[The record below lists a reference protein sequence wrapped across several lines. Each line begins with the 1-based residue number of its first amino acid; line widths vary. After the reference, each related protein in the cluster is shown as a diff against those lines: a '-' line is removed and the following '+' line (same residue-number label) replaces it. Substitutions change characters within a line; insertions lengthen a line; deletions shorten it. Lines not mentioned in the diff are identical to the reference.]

1 LDQDIIFSFDQK
13 VNTDYGLDTMITII
27 GENQDTVEITGW
39 TSTAE
44 DDGFVIIHNDM
55 EYNNALY
62 TVTVPAG
69 VVYNSD
75 GVMNENEVTWT
86 FTTIMAAPEAETTT
100 PEDGAVDVALDAAV
114 SFVFDQEVVVNDL
127 GAVKIES
134 EANGPVSDVI
144 ATLQADNKTVVIEH
158 ERFFDTNND
167 TYMVTIPARSVKNAD
182 DVYNEKI
189 TWEFNTVETHDVTFY
204 VKSGDNFIE
213 DVSIDFGGMTEMT
226 DADGM
231 AFFDGVAI
239 GTDIPYVAEKA
250 GYETLEGTV
259 DVTQPMTL
267 VLTMTESYTV
277 TFAVTD
283 GASPLDNAEVTFNSE
298 TKLTDTDGQ
307 AIFKNVEPGVNLVYL
322 VSKDQYE
329 SKYGTIDVSS
339 DLVKNIVLDQITGI
353 NKLDEYGIK
362 VYPVPA
368 SDYIHINNLTMPG
381 SKKVEIMDVTGKVIY
396 NNTLE
401 NVNNNINVS
410 DFAKGIYFLRITID
424 NEVIDAK
431 ISVQ

>member
-1 LDQDIIFSFDQK
+1 
-13 VNTDYGLDTMITII
+13 
-27 GENQDTVEITGW
+27 
-39 TSTAE
+39 
-44 DDGFVIIHNDM
+44 
-55 EYNNALY
+55 
-62 TVTVPAG
+62 
-69 VVYNSD
+69 
-75 GVMNENEVTWT
+75 
-86 FTTIMAAPEAETTT
+86 
-100 PEDGAVDVALDAAV
+100 
-114 SFVFDQEVVVNDL
+114 
-127 GAVKIES
+127 
-134 EANGPVSDVI
+134 
-144 ATLQADNKTVVIEH
+144 
-158 ERFFDTNND
+158 
-167 TYMVTIPARSVKNAD
+167 
-182 DVYNEKI
+182 
-189 TWEFNTVETHDVTFY
+189 
-204 VKSGDNFIE
+204 
-213 DVSIDFGGMTEMT
+213 
-226 DADGM
+226 M

-307 AIFKNVEPGVNLVYL
+307 AIFENVEPGVNLVYL

-381 SKKVEIMDVTGKVIY
+381 SKKIEIMDVTGKVIY

>member
-1 LDQDIIFSFDQK
+1 
-13 VNTDYGLDTMITII
+13 LDTLITII
-27 GENQDTVEITGW
+27 GENEDTVQNLNTVLNGGQMSF
-39 TSTAE
+39 TVSH
-44 DDGFVIIHNDM
+44 DDM

-62 TVTVPAG
+62 TVTIPAE

-75 GVMNENEVTWT
+75 GVMNAEEVSWT
-86 FTTIMAAPEAETTT
+86 FTTIMAAPGAETVT
-100 PEDGAVDVALDAAV
+100 PEDGAVDVALDAAISV
-114 SFVFDQEVVVNDL
+114 VFDQEVMVNDL
-127 GAVKIES
+127 GSIKIES
-134 EANGPVSDVI
+134 EANGHVSNVI
-144 ATLQADNKTVVIEH
+144 ATLQDDNKTVVIEH
-158 ERFFDTNND
+158 DRFFDTND
-167 TYMVTIPARSVKNAD
+167 DSYMVTIPARSVKNAD

-189 TWEFNTVETHDVTFY
+189 IWEFGTVETHDITFY

-213 DVSIDFGGMTEMT
+213 DVSIDFGGIIEMT

-231 AFFDGVAI
+231 AFFNGVAI
-239 GTDIPYVAEKA
+239 GTDLPYVAEKA

-283 GASPLDNAEVTFNSE
+283 GAAALADAEVIFNSE
-298 TKLTDTDGQ
+298 TKVTDTEGK
-307 AIFKNVEPGVNLVYL
+307 AIFENVEPGESLVYL

-339 DLVKNIVLDQITGI
+339 DLVKNVVLDQVTGI

-368 SDYIHINNLTMPG
+368 SDFININNLTMPG
-381 SKKVEIMDVTGKVIY
+381 SKKVEIIDVTGKVVY
-396 NNTLE
+396 NNTLD

-424 NEVIDAK
+424 NDVIDAK